1 MSTQLLRSKSSKVL
15 LLVMLS
21 MPIALSQIIAG
32 CTYSKPLSAK
42 EVDMGNL
49 LTWSTSVETSTDN
62 FQIQKSEDGI
72 LFTPVGEVAASG
84 TTTDSKSYRFLDPA
98 IGDSKVYY
106 RLLQVDIDG
115 RSAFTHIAVL
125 NKENKNDYLITMMGN
140 TTTERYFNLVMNSKV
155 TGLMNYKIENLE
167 NKILK
172 TGDSNIIEGANL
184 LSLDLDKLPDDKYL
198 CIFQMNDEEERIYLV
213 KGQLEPMVDKE

>member
-1 MSTQLLRSKSSKVL
+1 MSIQIFKNKSSKVL
-15 LLVMLS
+15 LLIMLS
-21 MPIALSQIIAG
+21 MPFALSQIMAG

-49 LTWSTSVETSTDN
+49 LTWSTSEETATDN

-84 TTTDSKSYRFLDPA
+84 TTQDGKSYRFLDPS

-140 TTTERYFNLVMNSKV
+140 TTTERYFNLVMNSNV
-155 TGLMNYKIENLE
+155 NGLMNYKIENLD
-167 NKILK
+167 KKLLK
-172 TGDSNIIEGANL
+172 TGDANLIEGANL

-198 CIFQMNDEEERIYLV
+198 CIFQMNEEEERIYLV
-213 KGQLEPMVDKE
+213 KGQVEPMVGK

>member
-1 MSTQLLRSKSSKVL
+1 MSTQFLKSKSSKVL

-21 MPIALSQIIAG
+21 LPIALSQIIAG

-49 LTWSTSVETSTDN
+49 LTWSTSEEVSTDN

-72 LFTPVGEVAASG
+72 FFSSIGEVEASG
-84 TTTDSKSYRFLDPA
+84 TSVGGKSYRFLDPA
-98 IGDSKVYY
+98 IGDRKVYY
-106 RLLQVDIDG
+106 RLLQMDIDG

-140 TTTERYFNLVMNSKV
+140 TTTERYFNLVLNSKV
-155 TGLMNYKIENLE
+155 TGLMNYRIENLD
-167 NKILK
+167 KKLLK
-172 TGDSNIIEGANL
+172 TGDSNVIEGANL

-198 CIFQMNDEEERIYLV
+198 CVFQMNEEEERIYLV
-213 KGQLEPMVDKE
+213 KGQKEPMVGKE

>member
-1 MSTQLLRSKSSKVL
+1 MSTQFLKSKSSKVL
-15 LLVMLS
+15 FLILLS
-21 MPIALSQIIAG
+21 FPIALSHIFAG
-32 CTYSKPLSAK
+32 CTYLKPLSAK

-49 LTWSTSVETSTDN
+49 LTWSTSIETSTDN

-72 LFTPVGEVAASG
+72 LFTPIGEVVASG
-84 TTTDSKSYRFLDPA
+84 TTNEDKNYRFLDPA
-98 IGDSKVYY
+98 IGDRKVFY

-140 TTTERYFNLVMNSKV
+140 TTTERYFNLVMNSKRN
-155 TGLMNYKIENLE
+155 GLMNYRIENLD
-167 NKILK
+167 KKVLK
-172 TGDSNIIEGANL
+172 TGDSNVIEGANL

-198 CIFQMNDEEERIYLV
+198 CVFQMNEEEEHIYLV
-213 KGQLEPMVDKE
+213 KGQMEPMVGKE